1 MPFVSMAS
9 FVAAPL
15 TVLTAAATMALLF
28 WRSLY
33 RSRSLKVD
41 AYLTRHLRRPLYDYR
56 SIWMELTNRTTSLM
70 DPNELSRA
78 AVRIVSASLEI
89 PSVSIWLV
97 DESGRRL
104 TLGGSTA
111 ISGPHVGEIE
121 KAGKSA
127 PGFIDFLQR
136 QPGCVDLDMANCSWP
151 NEVMEAG
158 QEFFRDERMRY
169 VIRLRA
175 GGKLVG
181 VMTLND
187 DRVSGENGL
196 SAEDL
201 ALMEMLGAQL
211 AASLMNLELSA
222 HLRHT
227 QEIEAFRMVSTF
239 FVHDLKNV
247 ASRLSLTMQ
256 NLTDNFENAEFRRD
270 ALQVISTSLTKID
283 NLCCRVA
290 TLKRNIELKLARCDL
305 NTLVAVTLAE
315 FKPNLKAKLEQDLQ
329 PVPQALLDS
338 DQIHTV
344 LTNLV
349 MNANEAVDGNG
360 IIRVATI
367 REGSSVGFAIRDNGC
382 GMTEEFIEKSLFH
395 PFQTTK
401 KKGLGIGLF
410 QSKLI
415 VEAHRGTFE
424 ISSTIGTGTE
434 CRVLLPGLSS

>member
-1 MPFVSMAS
+1 
-9 FVAAPL
+9 
-15 TVLTAAATMALLF
+15 
-28 WRSLY
+28 
-33 RSRSLKVD
+33 
-41 AYLTRHLRRPLYDYR
+41 
-56 SIWMELTNRTTSLM
+56 
-70 DPNELSRA
+70 
-78 AVRIVSASLEI
+78 
-89 PSVSIWLV
+89 
-97 DESGRRL
+97 
-104 TLGGSTA
+104 
-111 ISGPHVGEIE
+111 
-121 KAGKSA
+121 
-127 PGFIDFLQR
+127 
-136 QPGCVDLDMANCSWP
+136 
-151 NEVMEAG
+151 
-158 QEFFRDERMRY
+158 MRY
-169 VIRLRA
+169 VIGLQA
-175 GGKLVG
+175 GGQLVG

-187 DRVSGENGL
+187 DRVRGENDL

-201 ALMEMLGAQL
+201 ALMEMLAAQL
-211 AASLMNLELSA
+211 AASLMNLKLSA

-290 TLKRNIELKLARCDL
+290 ALKQNIDLKLARCDL
-305 NTLVAVTLAE
+305 NTLVSVTLAE

-424 ISSTIGTGTE
+424 ISSTIGAGTE